1 MKENISYLNNSVLR
15 KLWGVLTRFERRR
28 ALAIFILML
37 VGMAL
42 ETLSVGI
49 IIPAFTLLAQKNISQ
64 NHPGL
69 QIIFELAGSQPLEKI
84 IFFGA
89 IFLVIVY
96 CIKTIFL
103 ALLAW
108 EQTKFAFNVSA
119 ELSKR
124 LFAVYLFQ
132 PYTFH
137 LKNNSSQLIRNV
149 ITEVGMFTGNGIQ
162 PGMTLLAE
170 LMVVVG
176 LSGLLLFVEPLGA
189 VAVVSIFLLASW
201 VFYSVSRKYIGQW
214 GEARQFHDG
223 KRLQHLQ
230 QGLGGIKDVK
240 LFGREMEFLQQ
251 YNSHNFQSAQA
262 GQNQSTLQQL
272 PRLWLELL
280 AVLGLAILIISMTL
294 QQRSFAEIMLTMG
307 LFAAAAFRI
316 MPSVN
321 RILGALQSLR
331 YGLPVINILYRELN
345 LKEDIF
351 TGDIARKIS
360 FEKTLEIKHLSYH
373 YPGVDAN
380 SLEDICLVIQRG
392 ETIGFIGS
400 SGAGKSTLV
409 DILLGLLYPKSGDIK
424 VDGVNIQHAIKS
436 WQKHIGY
443 VPQHIYLIDDT
454 LRRNIAFGLPSNEI
468 DDLAIDRA
476 IQAAQLGSF
485 VAELPDGLETEVG
498 ERGIRLS
505 GGQRQRI
512 GIARA
517 LYCDP
522 PVLMLDEAT
531 SSLDYETESDVMQA
545 ISSLHGIK
553 TILIIAHRL
562 STIKNCDR
570 VYKLGYGKL
579 EEVKMESLGL

>member
-1 MKENISYLNNSVLR
+1 
-15 KLWGVLTRFERRR
+15 
-28 ALAIFILML
+28 ML